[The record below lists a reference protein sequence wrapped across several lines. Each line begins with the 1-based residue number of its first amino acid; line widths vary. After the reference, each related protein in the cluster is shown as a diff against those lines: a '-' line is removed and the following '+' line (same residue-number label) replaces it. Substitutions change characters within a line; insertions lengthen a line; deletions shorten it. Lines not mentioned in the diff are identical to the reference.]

1 MNSVQV
7 LLSFAISIHQILAQN
22 PTGFISLDCGLRESK
37 GYDDSVIGLPYIT
50 DEGAMESGESRRISP
65 EFKTNSLPRQF
76 WNVRSF
82 PHGSRNCYTLRPNLE
97 GKGEGKGKGKS
108 ILLRAGFMYGNYD
121 NQSKL
126 PEFDLHLGV
135 DKWDTITFESS
146 SSVYYSEIIHV
157 PKSEYLQ
164 VCLVNTGH
172 GTPFI
177 SVLELRPVDLCYNTT
192 LGSLQL
198 LARWAYGSTAS
209 LVLRYKDGDAYD
221 RIWSL
226 VDLENTI
233 PLHSSTPNSSFS
245 HNHFNA
251 PPQIMATA
259 AQAPT
264 TNDSIIVSTLAKNSS
279 DQVYIYLHFGQILS
293 NQSSPREMNIYINGD
308 VIVSKYEPG
317 VPVMSL
323 KSGCS
328 SYVVEINATLLPPF
342 LNAAEF
348 YTVKRFTNYATN
360 DADVAAMMSIKRY
373 YAITRNWQ
381 GDPCSPRRFAWIGIT
396 CTYNYILSLNLSA
409 SGLVG
414 TIAPSI
420 SNLTMLQSL
429 DLSYNNLTGEV
440 PDFLS
445 RLPSLRYLNL
455 QGNEFSGSLPPALV
469 LHQNSRNGSLILR
482 NEEKTTKKKG
492 TSIAIPIAAASV
504 GFLTLIIVS
513 ITVSSYIIIGRRRK
527 RGNGGTGPLIEPM
540 VRQCRFSEV
549 MSIIR
554 EKNVIGEGGFG
565 IVYRGLMNGVP
576 VAVKILKV
584 SAELEI
590 TKDLRS
596 EVKILARIHHKNLIR
611 ILGYCNEG
619 TNRAIIFELLENGSL
634 NKYLSESSPKVL
646 SWELR
651 LSIMAG
657 AAQDKFEA
665 KLADFGLSRI
675 FPSQITRELG
685 TLGYYNN
692 EYSEPGMLT
701 EKMDVYSFGVVLL
714 VVVTGQPA
722 IAEGTHITQRI
733 APKIRN
739 GDIRGI
745 VDPRL
750 QGNYDNNVAWKV
762 VELGMACV
770 SEIRCRPNMH
780 QVVRE
785 LNECV
790 QTTTQGTLGV
800 ITNTTVSGPSIR

>member
-1 MNSVQV
+1 MNSVHV

-82 PHGSRNCYTLRPNLE
+82 PHGSRNCYTLRPDLE

-135 DKWDTITFESS
+135 DRWDTITFESS

-279 DQVYIYLHFGQILS
+279 DQVYIYLHFAQILS

-348 YTVKRFTNYATN
+348 YTVKHFTNYETN
-360 DADVAAMMSIKRY
+360 DADVAAMMSIKIY

-381 GDPCSPRRFAWIGIT
+381 GDPCSPRR
-396 CTYNYILSLNLSA
+396 NLSA

-469 LHQNSRNGSLILR
+469 LHQNSRNGSLILSSISWAPAPAPAPEKSR

-492 TSIAIPIAAASV
+492 MSIAIPIAAASV

-584 SAELEI
+584 SADLEI

-619 TNRAIIFELLENGSL
+619 TSRAIIFELLENGSL

-657 AAQDKFEA
+657 AAQGVEYLHHGCPEPIVHRDIKPENILLTDKFEA

-762 VELGMACV
+762 VELGMAK
-770 SEIRCRPNMH
+770 P
-780 QVVRE
+780 
-785 LNECV
+785 V
-790 QTTTQGTLGV
+790 QLRSSQPFKGTK
-800 ITNTTVSGPSIR
+800 II

>member
-1 MNSVQV
+1 MNSLQV

-50 DEGAMESGESRRISP
+50 DEGAIESGESRRISP
-65 EFKTNSLPRQF
+65 EFRTNSLPRQF

-82 PHGSRNCYTLRPNLE
+82 PHGSRNCYTLRPVL
-97 GKGEGKGKGKS
+97 EGKGKGKGKP
-108 ILLRAGFMYGNYD
+108 ILLRAGFMYGKYD

-177 SVLELRPVDLCYNTT
+177 SVLELRPLDLFYNTT

-198 LARWAYGSTAS
+198 SARWAFGSTSS
-209 LVLRYKDGDAYD
+209 LLLRYKDGDAYD
-221 RIWSL
+221 RIWSH

-264 TNDSIIVSTLAKNSS
+264 TNDSVIVSTLAKNSS
-279 DQVYIYLHFGQILS
+279 DQVYIYLHFARILS

-317 VPVMSL
+317 VPVMRL

-328 SYVVEINATLLPPF
+328 SYEVEINATLFPPF

-348 YTVKRFTNYATN
+348 YTVKHFTNYETN

-445 RLPSLRYLNL
+445 RLPSLRYL
-455 QGNEFSGSLPPALV
+455 
-469 LHQNSRNGSLILR
+469 
-482 NEEKTTKKKG
+482 
-492 TSIAIPIAAASV
+492 
-504 GFLTLIIVS
+504 
-513 ITVSSYIIIGRRRK
+513 
-527 RGNGGTGPLIEPM
+527 GNGGTGPLVEPM

-549 MSIIR
+549 TNIIR
-554 EKNVIGEGGFG
+554 EMNVIGEGGFG

-590 TKDLRS
+590 TKDFRS

-619 TNRAIIFELLENGSL
+619 TNKAIIFELLENGSL

-651 LSIMAG
+651 LSIMTG
-657 AAQDKFEA
+657 VEYLHHGCPEPIVHRDIKPENILLTDKFEA

-750 QGNYDNNVAWKV
+750 QGNYDINVAWKV

-770 SEIRCRPNMH
+770 SEIRCRPDMH

-800 ITNTTVSGPSIR
+800 ITSTTTMSGPSIR

>member
-1 MNSVQV
+1 MKSVQV

-50 DEGAMESGESRRISP
+50 DEGATESGESRRISP

-82 PHGSRNCYTLRPNLE
+82 PHGSRNCYTLRPDLE
-97 GKGEGKGKGKS
+97 GEGKGKGKS
-108 ILLRAGFMYGNYD
+108 ILLRAGFMYGEYD

-177 SVLELRPVDLCYNTT
+177 SVLELRPLELFYNTA

-198 LARWAYGSTAS
+198 LARWAFGSTAS

-221 RIWSL
+221 RIWSH

-245 HNHFNA
+245 HNHFNT

-264 TNDSIIVSTLAKNSS
+264 TNDSVIVSTLAKNSS
-279 DQVYIYLHFGQILS
+279 DQVYIYLHFAQILS

-328 SYVVEINATLLPPF
+328 SYEVEINATLLPPF

-348 YTVKRFTNYATN
+348 YTLKHFTNYKTN
-360 DADVAAMMSIKRY
+360 DADV
-373 YAITRNWQ
+373 
-381 GDPCSPRRFAWIGIT
+381 
-396 CTYNYILSLNLSA
+396 
-409 SGLVG
+409 
-414 TIAPSI
+414 
-420 SNLTMLQSL
+420 
-429 DLSYNNLTGEV
+429 
-440 PDFLS
+440 
-445 RLPSLRYLNL
+445 
-455 QGNEFSGSLPPALV
+455 
-469 LHQNSRNGSLILR
+469 
-482 NEEKTTKKKG
+482 
-492 TSIAIPIAAASV
+492 
-504 GFLTLIIVS
+504 GFVTLIIVS

-619 TNRAIIFELLENGSL
+619 TNKAIIFELLENGSL

-657 AAQDKFEA
+657 AAQGVEYLHHGCPEPIVHRDIKPENILLTDKFEA

-750 QGNYDNNVAWKV
+750 QGNYDINVAWKK
-762 VELGMACV
+762 EY
-770 SEIRCRPNMH
+770 
-780 QVVRE
+780 
-785 LNECV
+785 
-790 QTTTQGTLGV
+790 V
-800 ITNTTVSGPSIR
+800 INK